1 MLLVDVWRHARLHV
15 EHLAARHRLLGDD
28 EEHAELH
35 GRLAAS
41 TASAAS
47 TAFSSAAVAIS
58 SATIAIAHTAA
69 ANVPA
74 RLSCQSAAGAAATA
88 LASCALAAAALA
100 TATLAAAALAVF
112 AASTS
117 TRAAGHRLQVGRRS
131 QPHHCG
137 RCLHI

>member
-1 MLLVDVWRHARLHV
+1 MLLVDAWRHARLHV
-15 EHLAARHRLLGDD
+15 EHLAARHRLLDDD

-35 GRLAAS
+35 GRLAAT

-47 TAFSSAAVAIS
+47 TAFSCAAVAIS
-58 SATIAIAHTAA
+58 TTTIAIAHTAA

-100 TATLAAAALAVF
+100 TATLAAAALGA